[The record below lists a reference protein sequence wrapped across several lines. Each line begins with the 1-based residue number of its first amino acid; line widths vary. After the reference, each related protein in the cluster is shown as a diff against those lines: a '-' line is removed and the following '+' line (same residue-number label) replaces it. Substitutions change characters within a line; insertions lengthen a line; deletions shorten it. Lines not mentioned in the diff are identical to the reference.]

1 MLIFRIVQRFYNSYW
16 FSARGG
22 VSAEPFMVAGAGG
35 WCPPDPDVDGG
46 ASCVTGCTVP
56 GVVPAFGEVF
66 VVVEAGADWRFA
78 AGEGVDGGR

>member
-1 MLIFRIVQRFYNSYW
+1 
-16 FSARGG
+16 
-22 VSAEPFMVAGAGG
+22 
-35 WCPPDPDVDGG
+35 
-46 ASCVTGCTVP
+46 VTDCTVP